1 MLGRDPMHSCPASKG
16 KGLRERFAPSERSW
30 AEIRK
35 VHSKGI
41 SWPQTG
47 TAGRLEGRQ
56 SGEFGTMSAL
66 RTLGWELVGQDMST

>member
-1 MLGRDPMHSCPASKG
+1 MQGRDPVHSCSASKG
-16 KGLRERFAPSERSW
+16 KRLKPQFSPTEYSW

-35 VHSKGI
+35 VNSKGI